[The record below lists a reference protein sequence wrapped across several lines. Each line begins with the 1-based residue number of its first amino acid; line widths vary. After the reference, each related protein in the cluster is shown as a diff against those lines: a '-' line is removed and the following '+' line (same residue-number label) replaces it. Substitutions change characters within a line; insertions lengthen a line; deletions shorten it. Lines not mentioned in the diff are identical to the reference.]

1 MGCGQVGRRILEVLI
16 SEFRLYNTRETL
28 KRVNIPLL
36 ASKLRRSQASWI
48 SNLLS
53 WTITR
58 ISPTEI
64 KDVPIEGR

>member
-36 ASKLRRSQASWI
+36 ASKLRRSQAPLDLKSI
-48 SNLLS
+48 KLDYNKNLAY
-53 WTITR
+53 
-58 ISPTEI
+58 
-64 KDVPIEGR
+64 